1 MLIMKPN
8 KTRMN
13 KTCFVHPGFYATLD
27 GKSGKSGEQMGKRV
41 TMQQIADAA
50 GVSKFAVSRALT
62 GKPGVSEYTRE
73 MIMRT
78 AGQLGYFKTDPKRYP
93 VSDPLSVSA
102 KPRKKCEGTIL
113 VLFPNIR
120 SQNRSSL
127 YWGPVF
133 DGISAR
139 LNEMGM
145 DILTLTEPSSD
156 HMFSVLN
163 PEAIRGVI
171 TVGTISTS
179 VLLEIYRLRIPL
191 VMVDHEDSAIHADTV
206 FADNVKCMKEMVLM
220 LAAKGYKRFQFAGQL
235 PDAVS
240 FRERWLGYRMGLEE
254 MNLKAEQHPGLLVQ
268 EYIEMQQTIK
278 DMKHEDIPEVV
289 ICANDH
295 TAFIIMEA
303 LRNRAVEVPERC
315 AVTGFDN
322 TRTDDPIL
330 ATAYIPKEHL
340 GARAVDQLL
349 WRMNNPEAPHERK
362 LIHAALMMRDEY
374 HSIQT

>member
-1 MLIMKPN
+1 MKN
-8 KTRMN
+8 QENRVSK
-13 KTCFVHPGFYATLD
+13 
-27 GKSGKSGEQMGKRV
+27 MGKRV

-62 GKPGVSEYTRE
+62 GKPGVSEHTRE
-73 MIMRT
+73 MIVRT
-78 AGQLGYFKTDPKRYP
+78 AGQLGYFKIEPKYNAVDSHT
-93 VSDPLSVSA
+93 VSGSKA
-102 KPRKKCEGTIL
+102 GKKNKGTIL
-113 VLFPNIR
+113 ILFPNIR

-139 LNEMGM
+139 LNEQGM

-163 PEAIRGVI
+163 PDAIRGVI
-171 TVGTISTS
+171 TVGTISTP

-191 VMVDHEDSAIHADTV
+191 VMVDHEDSAIHTDTV
-206 FADNVKCMKEMVLM
+206 FTDNVKGMKELVLM

-254 MNLKAEQHPGLLVQ
+254 MQLLAGQHAGLLVQ
-268 EYIEMQQTIK
+268 EYAEMQQTIRELK
-278 DMKHEDIPEVV
+278 LQEIPEVIV
-289 ICANDH
+289 CANDH
-295 TAFIIMEA
+295 TAFIIIEA
-303 LRNRAVEVPERC
+303 LRSRDVQVPEQC

-322 TRTDDPIL
+322 TRADDPIM
-330 ATAYIPKEHL
+330 ATAHIHKEHL

-349 WRMNNPEAPHERK
+349 WRISNPEVPYERK
-362 LIHAALMMRDEY
+362 LIHADIIMREEY
-374 HSIQT
+374 HSLRA

>member
-1 MLIMKPN
+1 MLHWMEN
-8 KTRMN
+8 QENR
-13 KTCFVHPGFYATLD
+13 V
-27 GKSGKSGEQMGKRV
+27 SRMGKRV

-62 GKPGVSEYTRE
+62 GKSGVSEHTRE
-73 MIMRT
+73 MIVRT
-78 AGQLGYFKTDPKRYP
+78 AGQLGYFKMEPKRY
-93 VSDPLSVSA
+93 SA
-102 KPRKKCEGTIL
+102 EPPHTKLGTKAAGDKREGTIL

-133 DGISAR
+133 EGISAR
-139 LNEMGM
+139 LNEIGM
-145 DILTLTEPSSD
+145 DIMTLTEPSSD

-191 VMVDHEDSAIHADTV
+191 VMVDHEDTAIHADAV
-206 FADNVKCMKEMVLM
+206 FTDNVKCMKELVLM
-220 LAAKGYKRFQFAGQL
+220 LGAKGYRKLQFAGQL

-254 MNLKAEQHPGLLVQ
+254 LGLQEQQHPDLLVQ
-268 EYIEMQQTIK
+268 EYAKMQQVVR
-278 DMKHEDIPEVV
+278 DMQLEDIPEVFV
-289 ICANDH
+289 CANDH
-295 TAFIIMEA
+295 TASIIIEA
-303 LRNRAVEVPERC
+303 LQGRALQLPERC
-315 AVTGFDN
+315 TVTGFDN
-322 TRTDDPIL
+322 TRTEDPIL
-330 ATAYIPKEHL
+330 ATAHIHKEHL

-349 WRMNNPEAPHERK
+349 WRIEHPQVPYERK
-362 LIHAALMMRDEY
+362 LIHAELIMREEY
-374 HSIQT
+374 HSLRE